1 VSGRRELFADRQ
13 KLMRRLAQ
21 HGLTEPAAQQKAELF
36 QKAAAALLASAEDT
50 RDDQIAAFFVPG
62 RIEVLGK
69 HTDYAGGSS
78 MVAAVERGFCLVVRP
93 RNDRQVSV
101 TDALS
106 GEMTAFSLDP
116 ELTPRIGHWSNYP
129 MTVARRIARNFPAA
143 GRGADVCFASDL
155 PPAAGMS
162 SSSAM
167 IVAVFLA
174 LAEAN
179 DLRPPADCPELFD
192 DPMTLAGYL
201 GCVENG
207 QDFGSLQGDRGVGTF
222 GGSEDHT
229 AILCARP
236 GHVLQCAYC
245 PVRFERAVA
254 IPSDYTFAVGTSG
267 VAAEKTGAAMEKYNA
282 ASQLARTVAELWRG
296 PKKGSGL
303 FCRNGPEGAL
313 HKRVLTPFS
322 DDPHLAA
329 ALAHSPDAAQRLKK
343 IIAETAGHD
352 PAALSARLEHFVLEN
367 QRIIP
372 AAGDALADGNLP
384 EFGRLVD
391 RSQQGAERLL
401 GNQVPE
407 TIRLAALAREHGA
420 AAASAFGAGFGGSV
434 WALVERSRAEVFLTA
449 WHEAYRRE
457 FPHHAARSSC
467 FTTAAGAAAF
477 RVERAARRGNNVIG

>member
-1 VSGRRELFADRQ
+1 VNSPGLLLDDRH
-13 KLMRRLAQ
+13 KLALQ
-21 HGLTEPAAQQKAELF
+21 LVQQGLTEPAAGQKADLF
-36 QKAAAALLASAEDT
+36 QKAAAAILAATEHT
-50 RDDQIAAFFVPG
+50 RDDPIAAFFVPG

-78 MVAAVERGFCLVVRP
+78 MVAAAERGFCLVARP
-93 RNDRQVSV
+93 REDRQMTV

-106 GEMTAFSLDP
+106 GETATFSINP
-116 ELTPRIGHWSNYP
+116 ELAPRAGHWSNYP
-129 MTVARRIARNFPAA
+129 MTAARRIARNFPAA
-143 GRGADVCFASDL
+143 DRGVDVCFASDL

-167 IVAVFLA
+167 IVAMFFA

-179 DLRPPADCPELFD
+179 DLQPPDDCTELFD
-192 DPMTLAGYL
+192 DRMTLAGYL

-207 QDFGSLQGDRGVGTF
+207 QDFGSLRGDRGVGTF

-229 AILCARP
+229 AILNARL

-245 PVRFERAVA
+245 PVRLQRAVA
-254 IPSDYTFAVGTSG
+254 VPPDYTFAVATSG
-267 VAAEKTGAAMEKYNA
+267 VVAEKTGAAMQMYNA
-282 ASQLARTVAELWRG
+282 ASQSARTIAELWRKATG
-296 PKKGSGL
+296 
-303 FCRNGPEGAL
+303 
-313 HKRVLTPFS
+313 
-322 DDPHLAA
+322 DDAPHLAA
-329 ALAHSPDAAQRLKK
+329 ALAHSPDAAGRLEK
-343 IIAETAGHD
+343 IIGESAGPD
-352 PAALSARLEHFVLEN
+352 AAALSARLEHFILEN

-372 AAGDALADGNLP
+372 TAGDALADGDLQ

-434 WALVERSRAEVFLTA
+434 WALVDRSRVAAFATA
-449 WHEAYRRE
+449 WHEAYRCE
-457 FPHHAARSSC
+457 FPHHAAQSSC
-467 FTTAAGAAAF
+467 FTTAAGPAAF
-477 RVERAARRGNNVIG
+477 RVL